1 MKQPLAYLTT
11 FIIFGLTYS
20 LGSPA
25 MAQDAA
31 QECVTWPRVLPPEG
45 IEIPAEQS
53 SKWKTRI
60 DALDKQLATNRQAS
74 YWADVEVLV
83 KACKLAIEFRE
94 FYAEK
99 DFEKCDRLLSLAEK
113 RAAWLTGDKG
123 PKPGPLKDPEAGERL
138 QVRGF
143 VSAVDGSAQPVGL
156 IMPEQ
161 GLSGSKKIPMFVW
174 LHGRGDKST
183 DLHFLNE
190 RMKSKGEVAPP
201 DALVLHAFG
210 RQCVGY
216 KSAGSTDVIEAIDFV
231 CENYPIDRNKIV
243 LIGFSMGGAGAWH
256 VAACQADRFVA
267 ASPGAGFAETKLY
280 QNLTPDKYP
289 APFVQT
295 LWGVYDVPD
304 YTRNLFNLP
313 VIAYSGENDK
323 QIQAARVMEKAFQ
336 SEGRQLEHLIG
347 PGMGHK
353 YHPDVL
359 KDLIGKLSAAAK
371 AGRPA
376 DPTELHLQTKHLR
389 VHERRWISVEGQ
401 LEQYADTRVD
411 ATRKDSQWQL
421 TTKNVS
427 RLKLEPPVGAKLTV
441 DGQAIAGKSPLL
453 LVRQADKW
461 QAVDKF
467 DSGIKRPGLSGPI
480 DDAFFDPFL
489 FVTPSGKSTNSNV
502 AKWAQCEQAYAI
514 TRWKSLMRGEPRV
527 KRDVDVTAD
536 DMAKYHIVVWGDSE
550 SNQLLA
556 RLMKAKLPVAWDN
569 SSVRVGQETWS
580 ADKHVP
586 VAILPNPES
595 PNRYLVINSGLT
607 FRDAHD
613 KTNSLQNPQLPDW
626 AVIDITT
633 PRSAS
638 APGKITA
645 AGFFSD
651 QWK

>member
-1 MKQPLAYLTT
+1 MKSFHTHLLGLVALTCA
-11 FIIFGLTYS
+11 GCLTS
-20 LGSPA
+20 FA
-25 MAQDAA
+25 AA

-45 IEIPAEQS
+45 IELPAVQVN
-53 SKWKTRI
+53 KWQVRMA
-60 DALDKQLATNRQAS
+60 ALDKQLAAHRQSA

-83 KACKLAIEFRE
+83 KACRLAIEFRE
-94 FYAEK
+94 FYSEK
-99 DFEKCDRLLSLAEK
+99 DFDKCDKLLTLAES
-113 RAAWLTGDKG
+113 RVAWLTDEKVQ
-123 PKPGPLKDPEAGERL
+123 KPMPLKAPEAAQEL
-138 QVRGF
+138 QVRGY

-156 IMPEQ
+156 IIPKN
-161 GLSGSKKIPMFVW
+161 GVDGSKKIPMFVW

-190 RMKSKGEVAPP
+190 RMRSKGEVAPA

-216 KSAGSTDVIEAIDFV
+216 KNAGSTDILEAIDFV

-243 LIGFSMGGAGAWH
+243 LIGFSMGGAGVWH
-256 VAACQADRFVA
+256 VAARHADRFVA
-267 ASPGAGFAETKLY
+267 ASPGAGFAETRRY
-280 QNLTPDKYP
+280 QNLSPDKYP
-289 APFVQT
+289 AKYVQT

-323 QIQAARVMEKAFQ
+323 QIQAARVMEEAFQ
-336 SEGRQLEHLIG
+336 AEGRKLEHLIG

-353 YHPDVL
+353 YHPEVL
-359 KDLIGKLSAAAK
+359 KELIGKLSAAAA

-376 DPTELHLQTKHLR
+376 EPTELHLQTKHLR
-389 VHERRWISVEGQ
+389 VHERRWISIEGLQ
-401 LEQYADTRVD
+401 EQYADTRVD
-411 ATRKDSQWQL
+411 ATREGNAWKL

-427 RLKLEPPVGAKLTV
+427 RLKLDPPAGAKVSV
-441 DGQAIAGKSPLL
+441 DGQALPGGSSML
-453 LVRQADKW
+453 LVQKDGRW

-467 DSGIKRPGLSGPI
+467 ASGTKRPGLSGPI

-489 FVTPSGKSTNSNV
+489 FVTPSGKSSNEQV
-502 AKWAQCEQAYAI
+502 AKWVACEQAYAI

-527 KRDVDVTAD
+527 KRDVDVTTD
-536 DMAKYHIVVWGDSE
+536 DLAKYHVVVWGDIE

-556 RLMKAKLPVAWDN
+556 RLAKSKLPVAWDK
-569 SSVRVGQETWS
+569 SSVRVGQESWS

-586 VAILPNPES
+586 VAIMPNPEA
-595 PNRYLVINSGLT
+595 PGRYLVINSGLT

-633 PRSAS
+633 PRSAA
-638 APGKITA
+638 APGKVTA
-645 AGFFSD
+645 AGFFGD
-651 QWK
+651 DWR